1 MRIIEPIAI
10 TEAMM
15 LASSVAETDAPAWDA
30 AASYAAGDP
39 EANVPADRVIRGHA
53 IYQAVA
59 ASTGRDPLADT
70 TSTYWVRLG
79 ATNRWRAFDKLI
91 SNPVMQEGD
100 ITYRLRPDAL
110 SDAIAFFGI
119 NAAAIRVVVTDPV
132 DGVVYDQTRSLI
144 DGGAVF
150 DWWSYFF
157 EPVTYAEQKIFTGI
171 PIYTGAQVDITLT
184 SGGITEV
191 GQIVLGRAQVLGETL
206 VDTEIGMQDFSVK
219 ERDAF
224 GNFTIVPRPY
234 SDGTKF
240 RFSFPTGDARR
251 IRAILARVRATPAVY
266 YAGDEA
272 GQFGTIVYGF
282 FQGFWIPLTTNVS
295 FGSLEV
301 EGLT

>member
-10 TEAMM
+10 TEAML
-15 LASSVAETDAPAWDA
+15 LASNVAETDAPAWDA
-30 AASYAAGDP
+30 GAGYD
-39 EANVPADRVIRGHA
+39 VADQVIRGHA
-53 IYQAVA
+53 VYQAVA
-59 ASTGRDPLADT
+59 ASTGQDPLTDA

-91 SNPVMQEGD
+91 SDPVAQAGT
-100 ITYRLRPDAL
+100 ITYSLRPDML
-110 SDAIAFFGI
+110 SDAIAFFGLS
-119 NAAAIRVVVTDPV
+119 AASIRVAVTDPV
-132 DGVVYDQTRSLI
+132 DGIIYDQTRSLI

-157 EPVTYAEQKIFTGI
+157 EPITYADQEIVTGI

-184 SGGITEV
+184 SGGLTEV

-206 VDTEIGMQDFSVK
+206 VDTEIGIEDFSVK
-219 ERDAF
+219 ERDTF
-224 GNFTIVPRPY
+224 GNFTIVERAY
-234 SDGTKF
+234 SDTTRF

-251 IRAILARVRATPAVY
+251 IRSILARVRATPAVY
-266 YAGDEA
+266 YAGDETS
-272 GQFGTIVYGF
+272 QFGTTVYGF
-282 FQGFWIPLTTNVS
+282 FQDFSIPLTTSVS